1 MPCCLRN
8 RARAG
13 HCLSRARTTHV
24 HGIVPVHNVMY
35 MYVALPKGF
44 GGSAGLK
51 IVNESTTVQRMTVQ
65 YRYRYDCTT
74 VSLSIQSYNQLSKTL
89 EQLEQSK

>member
-35 MYVALPKGF
+35 MYVALPKGL

-51 IVNESTTVQRMTVQ
+51 IVNESTAYGCTVSISIRL
-65 YRYRYDCTT
+65 YDCKLIDT
-74 VSLSIQSYNQLSKTL
+74 VVQPV
-89 EQLEQSK
+89 E